1 MEHNQSVPR
10 KPLKQKI
17 YPSKLRQNLKNTES
31 WDTLKRIYYHYHWL
45 FLFSLLFIFLGSSA
59 IALYSLGYVET
70 AKREQPEPLLAKVV
84 KPISTKN
91 NQKNPIPM
99 WSVIAIAVSCASG
112 CLIVV
117 RFLNRPTYQHRSK
130 QRLSNN
136 TKNRALRQKHEGQF
150 KRRETLANK
159 DLTTLSTSGVN
170 RKTRQ
175 MVVDNSTLVT
185 PIRANPKLKPIQN
198 QLQVAN
204 MVDMP
209 AKNPLPPLLQKPT
222 KRYGATRK

>member
-1 MEHNQSVPR
+1 MEHNQSVHS
-10 KPLKQKI
+10 KSLKQKI

-70 AKREQPEPLLAKVV
+70 AKRKQPEPLQAEVV

-91 NQKNPIPM
+91 DRENRIPM
-99 WSVIAIAVSCASG
+99 WSIVAIAVSCASG

-117 RFLNRPTYQHRSK
+117 RFLNRPTYQPRTK
-130 QRLSNN
+130 QRL
-136 TKNRALRQKHEGQF
+136 KNRTLRYKHEGQS
-150 KRRETLANK
+150 KKLEILKNK
-159 DLTTLSTSGVN
+159 GLTTLATSGVN
-170 RKTRQ
+170 RKTGQ
-175 MVVDNSTLVT
+175 TVVKNSTLMTVI
-185 PIRANPKLKPIQN
+185 PPNSKLNPIQN

-204 MVDMP
+204 MVNMP
-209 AKNPLPPLLQKPT
+209 SKNPLPPLLQKPT
-222 KRYGATRK
+222 GR